1 MITDPISDMLTRIR
15 NAQAVKKA
23 SLALPY
29 SQIKFAIAKILEKEG
44 FIVKALMTTESKF
57 PMIQIDL
64 KYTNN
69 LPAIQSIQR
78 ISRPGRRVYTKS
90 EDLRSIL
97 SGLGISIVSTSN
109 GLMTN
114 KEAHARHL
122 GGEVIC
128 EVY

>member
-1 MITDPISDMLTRIR
+1 MNTDPISDMLTRIR

-23 SLALPY
+23 ELALPY
-29 SQIKFAIAKILEKEG
+29 SSVKFAIAKILEKEG
-44 FIVKALMTTESKF
+44 FIEKAQKTTEGKF
-57 PMIQIDL
+57 PMIEIVL
-64 KYTNN
+64 KYTNGVA
-69 LPAIQSIQR
+69 AIQFIQR

-97 SGLGISIVSTSN
+97 SGLGISVVSTSN

-122 GGEVIC
+122 GGEVLC

>member
-1 MITDPISDMLTRIR
+1 
-15 NAQAVKKA
+15 
-23 SLALPY
+23 
-29 SQIKFAIAKILEKEG
+29 
-44 FIVKALMTTESKF
+44 MTTESKF

-64 KYTNN
+64 KYTNH

-78 ISRPGRRVYTKS
+78 VSKPGRRVYTKS

>member
-23 SLALPY
+23 ALALPY
-29 SQIKFAIAKILEKEG
+29 SNIKFAIAKILEKEG
-44 FIVKALMTTESKF
+44 FIVKAVMTTESKF

-114 KEAHARHL
+114 KEAHARRL

>member
-23 SLALPY
+23 ELVLPY
-29 SQIKFAIAKILEKEG
+29 SRMKFALAKILEKEG
-44 FIVKALMTTESKF
+44 FVERVTQVTESKF
-57 PMIQIDL
+57 PMIQIVL
-64 KYTNN
+64 KYTNS

-78 ISRPGRRVYTKS
+78 ISSPGRRVYTKS
-90 EDLRSIL
+90 EDLRSVL
-97 SGLGISIVSTSN
+97 SGLGFSVISTSN

-114 KEAHARHL
+114 KEAHKRHL
-122 GGEVIC
+122 GGEVLC

>member
-23 SLALPY
+23 TLALPY
-29 SQIKFAIAKILEKEG
+29 SNIKFAIAKILVKEG
-44 FIVKALMTTESKF
+44 FVEKAVMTTESKF

-69 LPAIQSIQR
+69 LSAIQSIQR
-78 ISRPGRRVYTKS
+78 ISKPGRRVYTKS

-122 GGEVIC
+122 GGEVLC

>member
-29 SQIKFAIAKILEKEG
+29 SNIKFAIAKILEKEG
-44 FIVKALMTTESKF
+44 FIVKAVMTTESKF
-57 PMIQIDL
+57 PMIHIDL
-64 KYTNN
+64 KYTNHI
-69 LPAIQSIQR
+69 PAIQSIQR
-78 ISRPGRRVYTKS
+78 VSKPGRRVYTKS

-97 SGLGISIVSTSN
+97 SGLGITIVSTSN

-122 GGEVIC
+122 GGEVLC

>member
-1 MITDPISDMLTRIR
+1 MI
-15 NAQAVKKA
+15 
-23 SLALPY
+23 
-29 SQIKFAIAKILEKEG
+29 E
-44 FIVKALMTTESKF
+44 IV
-57 PMIQIDL
+57 L
-64 KYTNN
+64 KYTNGVA
-69 LPAIQSIQR
+69 AIQFIQR

-97 SGLGISIVSTSN
+97 SGLGISVVSTSN

-122 GGEVIC
+122 GGEVLC

>member
-1 MITDPISDMLTRIR
+1 MMTDPISDMLTRIR

-23 SLALPY
+23 ELVLPY
-29 SQIKFAIAKILEKEG
+29 SRVKYALAKILEKEG
-44 FIVKALMTTESKF
+44 FVERASQTTESKF
-57 PMIQIDL
+57 PMISITL
-64 KYTNN
+64 KYTNS

-90 EDLRSIL
+90 EDLKSVL

-114 KEAHARHL
+114 KEAHMRHL
-122 GGEVIC
+122 GGEIIC
-128 EVY
+128 EVF

>member
-23 SLALPY
+23 ELALPY
-29 SQIKFAIAKILEKEG
+29 SNVKFAIAKILEKEG
-44 FIVKALMTTESKF
+44 FVEKAVKATEAKF
-57 PMIQIDL
+57 PTIEIVL

-69 LPAIQSIQR
+69 QPAITSIQR
-78 ISRPGRRVYTKS
+78 VSRPGRRVYTKS

-114 KEAHARHL
+114 KEAHARRL

>member
-23 SLALPY
+23 ELVFPY
-29 SQIKFAIAKILEKEG
+29 SNMKFAIAKILEKEG
-44 FIVKALMTTESKF
+44 FVGKSIKITEAKF
-57 PMIQIDL
+57 PMIQIEL
-64 KYTNN
+64 KYQNN
-69 LPAIQSIQR
+69 CPAIKSIQR

-122 GGEVIC
+122 GGEVVC

>member
-23 SLALPY
+23 ELALPY
-29 SQIKFAIAKILEKEG
+29 STMKFGIAKILEKEG
-44 FIVKALMTTESKF
+44 FVEHASQTTEGKM
-57 PMIQIDL
+57 PMLHVQL
-64 KYTNN
+64 KYKNGM
-69 LPAIQSIQR
+69 PAISSIQR
-78 ISRPGRRVYTKS
+78 VSRPGRRVYTKS
-90 EDLRSIL
+90 EDLKNVL
-97 SGLGISIVSTSN
+97 SGLGISILSTPN

>member
-23 SLALPY
+23 ELVLPY
-29 SQIKFAIAKILEKEG
+29 SRMKFALAKILEKEG
-44 FIVKALMTTESKF
+44 FVEHVTQVTESKF
-57 PMIQIDL
+57 PMIQIVL
-64 KYTNN
+64 KYTNS

-78 ISRPGRRVYTKS
+78 ISSPGRRVYTKS
-90 EDLRSIL
+90 EDLRSVL
-97 SGLGISIVSTSN
+97 SGLGISVISTSN

-114 KEAHARHL
+114 KEAHKRHL
-122 GGEVIC
+122 GGEVLC

>member
-23 SLALPY
+23 TLALPY
-29 SQIKFAIAKILEKEG
+29 SNIKFAIAKILVKEG
-44 FIVKALMTTESKF
+44 FVEKAVMTTESKF

-64 KYTNN
+64 KYSNN

-78 ISRPGRRVYTKS
+78 VSKPGRRVYTKS

-97 SGLGISIVSTSN
+97 SGLGITIVSTSN

-122 GGEVIC
+122 GGEVLC

>member
-23 SLALPY
+23 ALALPY
-29 SQIKFAIAKILEKEG
+29 SNIKFAIAKILEKEG
-44 FIVKALMTTESKF
+44 FIVKAVMTTESKF

-78 ISRPGRRVYTKS
+78 VSRPGRRVYTKS